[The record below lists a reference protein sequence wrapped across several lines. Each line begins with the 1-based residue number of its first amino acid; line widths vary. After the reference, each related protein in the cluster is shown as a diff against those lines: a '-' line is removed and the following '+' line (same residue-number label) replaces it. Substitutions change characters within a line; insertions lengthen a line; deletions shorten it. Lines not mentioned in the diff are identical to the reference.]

1 MNGHAEEATSQPK
14 ASTET
19 MHDMDSPKTDD
30 EDDIYGLKHPVAHPR
45 VNGVE
50 VAVNGSG
57 VHHATERAPL
67 EESEEEDDDHD
78 EINSLFEDALEELG
92 DETLL
97 QANGK
102 FPQDLQISPPP
113 IMLTYRRRT

>member
-1 MNGHAEEATSQPK
+1 MNGHGEEATPHPQGSKQ
-14 ASTET
+14 TT
-19 MHDMDSPKTDD
+19 HDMDSPEIDD

-50 VAVNGSG
+50 VTVNGSG
-57 VHHATERAPL
+57 VHHTTEHASL
-67 EESEEEDDDHD
+67 EESEEDDDDQD

-102 FPQDLQISPPP
+102 FCPSFP
-113 IMLTYRRRT
+113 IPLHQ